1 LKTAASAELTVNA
14 KVIEHI
20 YLSESSRLY
29 APKLEKVT
37 GSAIVGT
44 DAVMVAQSL
53 RSTEIP
59 GYALKLNKRSMV
71 LGKEWTKQHEDPLA
85 AMR

>member
-1 LKTAASAELTVNA
+1 MRQNSK
-14 KVIEHI
+14 K
-20 YLSESSRLY
+20 
-29 APKLEKVT
+29 
-37 GSAIVGT
+37 GT